1 MSSDFFPPNPSP
13 YTPSAA
19 ITCLALGSRD
29 GRFDLRI
36 HPHWTWYRRGIFQ
49 TPLLEN
55 WSRIWIFPCVYI
67 YILYTL
73 IFFFHQVTASF
84 VEKAFCNIY
93 LISKSGAAS
102 SNWNTSMDLLL
113 EPIYLDMWTVRN
125 HYCNMYDNDSRWS
138 LCGWLNH
145 PLVCC
150 VPSGCWVSWTLIW
163 MFQLEL
169 VNGIR
174 RHGIYIPTSGL
185 VYTLIHPY
193 T

>member
-1 MSSDFFPPNPSP
+1 MEGSIWEFIHIEPGIEEVSSKHLSWKIDLGYGFF
-13 YTPSAA
+13 
-19 ITCLALGSRD
+19 
-29 GRFDLRI
+29 
-36 HPHWTWYRRGIFQ
+36 H
-49 TPLLEN
+49 
-55 WSRIWIFPCVYI
+55 VYI